1 MQKRISTIFLMVA
14 IVSVMTMGVGIDSV
28 DAKKS
33 SGTYNQ
39 KYGSATKAIVCGDRL
54 CSEIS
59 TEEEEKK
66 PQKGTQTKSKTTS
79 SGCGSNSIQTGA
91 GCTAVEIS
99 GATIQNSKYVKDS
112 GKIVIYLQAENDGKI
127 KIMNSNLTEES
138 IGLVLVDGEEWD
150 DVIVSGSNVT
160 IEFFAGTE
168 KIKIYGN

>member
-1 MQKRISTIFLMVA
+1 MVA

-33 SGTYNQ
+33 NGTYNQ

-54 CSEIS
+54 CSETS
-59 TEEEEKK
+59 SEEEEEKK
-66 PQKGTQTKSKTTS
+66 PQKGAQTKSKTAS

-91 GCTAVEIS
+91 GCTAVEIT
-99 GATIQNSKYVKDS
+99 GATIQDSKYVGDS

-127 KIMNSNLTEES
+127 KIVNSNLTEES

-168 KIKIYGN
+168 KIKIFGN

>member
-1 MQKRISTIFLMVA
+1 MVA

-39 KYGSATKAIVCGDRL
+39 KYGSATKAIVCGDKL
-54 CSEIS
+54 CSEMS
-59 TEEEEKK
+59 AEEDEEKK
-66 PQKGTQTKSKTTS
+66 PQKGAQAKSKTTSS

-91 GCTAVEIS
+91 GCTAVEIT

-127 KIMNSNLTEES
+127 KIVNSNLTEES

-168 KIKIYGN
+168 KIKIFGN